1 MTALLGDIG
10 ATNARFALLQDGEL
24 VDPRILPCADYP
36 TLQAAIEAY
45 LGGRKA
51 ESAALAIAAP
61 ITGRRVAFTNLPWQ
75 FDTDELAAQFG
86 FAPCLVL
93 NDFAAAALAIPRLQP
108 ADLHQIGGTLP
119 VPDDA
124 PRAILGP
131 GSGLGVASL
140 VPLPNGHYLPL
151 PGEGGHAT
159 LAATDAREAAVI
171 AELSRRFGG
180 HVSVERVLSGPGL
193 VNLYAALSAIEHETA
208 HDAESLRLA
217 PAEISERARA
227 GDVRAQ
233 EAVQLLSGWLGT
245 VAGNLALTVG
255 ARGGVYVGGGVVS
268 QLGTLFDEARFRAR
282 FEAKGRMKTYLA
294 PIPIFLV
301 SNRLSAFLGLAQAL
315 DQAIP

>member
-10 ATNARFALLQDGEL
+10 ATNARFALLEDDEL

-36 TLQAAIEAY
+36 TLEAAIEAY
-45 LGGRKA
+45 LGGRTPK
-51 ESAALAIAAP
+51 SAALAIAAP
-61 ITGRRVAFTNLPWQ
+61 VTGSRVAFTNLPWQ
-75 FDTDELAAQFG
+75 FDTAELAQRFG
-86 FAPCLVL
+86 FSPCLVL
-93 NDFAAAALAIPRLQP
+93 NDFAAAALAIPRLRP
-108 ADLHQIGGTLP
+108 DDLHQIGGTLP
-119 VPDDA
+119 APADA

-140 VPLPNGHYLPL
+140 VPLPGGHFLPL

-159 LAATDAREAAVI
+159 LAATDAREALVI
-171 AELSRRFGG
+171 AELARRFG

-193 VNLYAALSAIEHETA
+193 VNIYAALSAIEHETA
-208 HDAESLRLA
+208 HDMESLRLA

-227 GDVRAQ
+227 GDVRAK
-233 EAVQLLSGWLGT
+233 EAVQLLCAWLGT

-255 ARGGVYVGGGVVS
+255 ARGGIYIGGGVVG
-268 QLGTLFDEARFRAR
+268 QLGSLFDETRFRAR
-282 FEAKGRMKTYLA
+282 FEAKGRMKTYLE
-294 PIPIFLV
+294 PIPVFVV